1 MRFGSI
7 AVTGGNGALGKLVVR
22 DLMQDADVTALDLR
36 PGPRSVRSRYLD
48 ILSFEAVQ
56 DALKG
61 HDAAV
66 HLAALLTLEHPE
78 ERIFSVNVQGTW
90 NVLDA
95 AHRLGIRRVVLLSS
109 ETTSGIIT
117 VRRVPRMRPDYLP
130 IDESHPLAS
139 IEAYGLSKQVL
150 ETLGQSYARRGM
162 EVVVLRPT
170 LIVMPWMQDYVRRA
184 RGIDDPDLWS
194 YVEAKDVVQGVRKS
208 LLLDRPGFD
217 AFYLSAEDTFAPEP
231 TLDFLVRV
239 YGTLPEIRK
248 PELYRNNPYAS
259 MWDLAHAR
267 RVLGFAPQSNWRR
280 LLEKT
285 PGEEMESVRQAA
297 ADGSAGE

>member
-1 MRFGSI
+1 MRFGNV
-7 AVTGGNGALGKLVVR
+7 AVTGGNGALGKLVVG
-22 DLMQDADVTALDLR
+22 DLMRHAEVTALDLR
-36 PGPRSVRSRYLD
+36 PGPRSIRSRYLD
-48 ILSFEAVQ
+48 ILSFEAVL

-66 HLAALLTLEHPE
+66 HLAALLTLEHSE

-90 NVLDA
+90 NLLEA

-109 ETTSGIIT
+109 ETTTGVIT

-130 IDESHPLAS
+130 IDENHPLAS

-150 ETLGQSYARRGM
+150 ETLGRSYARRGM

-170 LIVMPWMQDYVRRA
+170 LIVMPWMQDYVRRV

-217 AFYLSAEDTFAPEP
+217 AFYLSAADTFAPEP
-231 TLDFLVRV
+231 TLDFLTRV
-239 YGTLPEIRK
+239 YGSLPEIRK
-248 PELYRNNPYAS
+248 PEIYRSNPFAS
-259 MWDLAHAR
+259 MWDIAHAR
-267 RVLGFAPQSNWRR
+267 AVLGFAPQSDWRR
-280 LLEKT
+280 LLEEPAIDET
-285 PGEEMESVRQAA
+285 GSVRAAA
-297 ADGSAGE
+297 ADGSSGE